1 MNEQTLKRAYVT
13 PEVNVLMI
21 ESEDIMLGSNET
33 PFEPFGLYD
42 EQE

>member
-1 MNEQTLKRAYVT
+1 MNEQRLKRVYTT
-13 PEVNVLMI
+13 PEVKVLMI

-33 PFEPFGLYD
+33 PFEPFDLCD